1 MHLIRHY
8 MNQPIRKKLLLFL
21 ISSLSLIGITIFSA
35 LLFIYKDFSHQT
47 VTMTSKTLDLYTR
60 QLDDSLSQLAGYSL
74 NLIFDSAVQDN
85 LVNLSSTKDSYELLM
100 IKNRLNEKL
109 FLSASS
115 LDYMDHADIITPGN
129 QFLSSAS
136 GRITKPGQTYEELQ
150 HIIREKGRCVW
161 EISPSGQSSG
171 QLVMSRLIQTINNN
185 FTYEPLGI
193 LSFYIDVDV
202 LTDLENFSKNYYKS
216 FFFITGPSG
225 EILYRPGNA
234 EELNTVTSVG
244 SSIYQDFNDTAY
256 FVTTQPSSVAGWSY
270 CLLLPKSE
278 ILGRIVTITVSLI
291 LIFIFL
297 IFLCILTSFCLS
309 RRITLPLFHLSRE
322 MDSVAS
328 GNFQIREDELLDSTA
343 DDELRS
349 ICLHFIQMTD
359 QLDTLITEN
368 YAVKLL
374 NKDAQLR
381 ALQAQIDPHFLYNTL
396 DSVNWL
402 AKLAGQKDIS
412 TIVQSLAAL
421 MRQTMSAGN
430 EGYTLGDEL
439 KLLENYLSI
448 QQIRYGERL
457 HFSNSIDDKMLSLP
471 VPKLILQPLIE
482 NSIKYALENM
492 DKTCEILL
500 EVKPYKP
507 DCCRIRILDNGPGI
521 LPETVPLILSGQLKP
536 RGSGVGLKNVSD
548 RLKLLYSM
556 DEPLQITTDEQ
567 GGTCITILIPLEGGF
582 QCQ

>member
-1 MHLIRHY
+1 MHLIEHY
-8 MNQPIRKKLLLFL
+8 MNQPIRKKLLFFL
-21 ISSLSLIGITIFSA
+21 VASVSLIGITIFSA
-35 LLFIYKDFSHQT
+35 LLFIYKDFSEQT

-60 QLDDSLSQLAGYSL
+60 ELDDSLSQLAGYSL

-85 LVNLSSTKDSYELLM
+85 LVKLSATEDSYQLLM
-100 IKNRLNEKL
+100 TRNMLNEKL

-115 LDYMDHADIITPGN
+115 LDYINHADIITPGN
-129 QFLSSAS
+129 LFLSSAS
-136 GRITKPGQTYEELQ
+136 ERITKPGRAYEDYQ
-150 HIIREKGRCVW
+150 HIISERGRCVW
-161 EISPSGQSSG
+161 EISPSGLSSG
-171 QLVMSRLIQTINNN
+171 QLVMSRLIQTINND
-185 FTYEPLGI
+185 FVYEPLGI

-216 FFFITGPSG
+216 YFFITSPSG

-234 EELNTVTSVG
+234 DELDNVTSVG
-244 SSIYQDFNDTAY
+244 SSVYQEFNGTAY

-291 LIFIFL
+291 LIFILL
-297 IFLCILTSFCLS
+297 IFLCILISFHLS

-328 GNFQIREDELLDSTA
+328 GNFQIQEDTLLASTA
-343 DDELRS
+343 NDELRS

-421 MRQTMSAGN
+421 MRQTMSAGS
-430 EGYTLGDEL
+430 EGYKLRDEL
-439 KLLENYLSI
+439 NLLENYLSI

-457 HFSNSIDDKMLSLP
+457 HFSSSIDEGMLSLP

-492 DKTCEILL
+492 DGVCEIFL
-500 EVKPYKP
+500 EVKPVETG
-507 DCCRIRILDNGPGI
+507 CCRIRISDNGPGI
-521 LPETVPLILSGQLKP
+521 PPETVPLILSGQQKP
-536 RGSGVGLKNVSD
+536 RGNGVGLKNVSD
-548 RLKLLYSM
+548 RLKLLYSI
-556 DEPLQITTDEQ
+556 DKPLQITSLEH
-567 GGTCITILIPLEGGF
+567 GGTCITMLIPLGGGF
-582 QCQ
+582 